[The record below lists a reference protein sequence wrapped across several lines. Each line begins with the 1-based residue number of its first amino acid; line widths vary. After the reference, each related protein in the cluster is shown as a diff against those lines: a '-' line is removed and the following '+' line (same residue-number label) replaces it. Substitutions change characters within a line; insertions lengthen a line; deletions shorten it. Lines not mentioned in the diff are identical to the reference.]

1 MQTLDS
7 LAGIGFKRP
16 LVGITMGVFMFS
28 LTGFPPLGGF
38 FGKLAVFAPAVDAGL
53 TWLAIVGVLAS
64 VFSGYYYL
72 RVLYVFWMKPA
83 TEADPAVQSGA
94 FPIPRSSSIVLVTCA
109 ILLLGIG
116 LVPGIRDLTLSFF
129 TQGPLVALP

>member
-1 MQTLDS
+1 
-7 LAGIGFKRP
+7 
-16 LVGITMGVFMFS
+16 MFS

-53 TWLAIVGVLAS
+53 TWLAIVGGLAS

-72 RVLYVFWMKPA
+72 RVLYVFWMKSPA
-83 TEADPAVQSGA
+83 EEVSSGSFAV
-94 FPIPRSSSIVLVTCA
+94 PRSSSIVLVVCA

-116 LVPGIRDLTLSFF
+116 FVPGIRDITLSFF
-129 TQGPLVALP
+129 TQSIIAVLP